1 MQYSIL
7 GRRIMSA
14 PPGYARVKTVVAVFS
29 VLWTAACA
37 VMFWSLPNHSALVL
51 FFLIV
56 AAVPIAAALALLM
69 AARRAD
75 KLTAPPGPRR
85 RNTAAGKDRS
95 A

>member
-1 MQYSIL
+1 
-7 GRRIMSA
+7 MSV
-14 PPGYARVKTVVAVFS
+14 PPGYARVKIVVAVFS

-37 VMFWSLPNHSALVL
+37 VMFWSMPDPSAVVT

-56 AAVPIAAALALLM
+56 AAVPIAAALALLL

-75 KLTAPPGPRR
+75 KLTAPREPRR
-85 RNTAAGKDRS
+85 RHTAADKDRS